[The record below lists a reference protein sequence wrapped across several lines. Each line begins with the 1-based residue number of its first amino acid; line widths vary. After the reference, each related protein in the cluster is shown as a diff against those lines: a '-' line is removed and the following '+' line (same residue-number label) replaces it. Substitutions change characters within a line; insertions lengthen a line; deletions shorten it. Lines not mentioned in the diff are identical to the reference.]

1 MLGLRRAGVLARLLI
16 ISSLLIA
23 CGPARANCIFSPDP
37 VINRLQTLAM
47 ANPNQAL
54 ARVEKLLDAATAAK
68 APAES
73 IAWMYAVRAQAYSG
87 LELDAEARTAA
98 LAGMKLVPDTRAPVH
113 LALFLTDA
121 ENIYDAEHMAE
132 AKRNVEAVRASGV
145 SPEVERCL
153 LLTLGTLQFRE
164 NRSDQAVVSLT
175 QAYQMSDAAG
185 DRRQRMLVASAL
197 SKVMRELGD
206 YRQALALNSEVLE
219 WNAAHDETLTLSV
232 TRYLRGIILHEM
244 QEYDAALLAF
254 LNARALSVTIGDEQ
268 GIAFADMRI
277 CDLMLDLGDTRN
289 ARTRCNDALQIFA
302 ASGTVDV
309 VKQTRSY
316 LAEIDLAEG
325 YAGRALTALNEIL
338 ANGAVDMPP
347 REVTPLYKLRAEAN
361 AARGN
366 TVAAYAD
373 LDEYMRRYTNTMET
387 RRIRQVAALHARF
400 EIDREIDRNA
410 ALQRELS
417 QSKLRQDELQRRTLM
432 AITAGSLAVALLTAL
447 LIGARSHRRQ
457 LAALAN
463 LDSLTGLP
471 NRRHTAQRVQDALDR
486 SARAGEA
493 LTIALIDLD
502 HFKTINDRC
511 GHASGDQVLKDFARL
526 ARETLR
532 AGDTFGRWGGEE
544 FLLAMP
550 GATLDVALSVVER
563 LRTVAQTIRIPNGP
577 DGMKV
582 SLSAGLAVNESQ
594 VQSLEALVAR
604 ADIALY
610 RAKHDG
616 RNIVR
621 IDAASLDAAS
631 SGIRRAIGS

>member
-1 MLGLRRAGVLARLLI
+1 
-16 ISSLLIA
+16 
-23 CGPARANCIFSPDP
+23 
-37 VINRLQTLAM
+37 
-47 ANPNQAL
+47 
-54 ARVEKLLDAATAAK
+54 
-68 APAES
+68 
-73 IAWMYAVRAQAYSG
+73 MYAVRAQAYSG

-289 ARTRCNDALQIFA
+289 ARTRCNDALRIFA

>member
-1 MLGLRRAGVLARLLI
+1 
-16 ISSLLIA
+16 
-23 CGPARANCIFSPDP
+23 
-37 VINRLQTLAM
+37 
-47 ANPNQAL
+47 
-54 ARVEKLLDAATAAK
+54 
-68 APAES
+68 
-73 IAWMYAVRAQAYSG
+73 
-87 LELDAEARTAA
+87 
-98 LAGMKLVPDTRAPVH
+98 
-113 LALFLTDA
+113 
-121 ENIYDAEHMAE
+121 
-132 AKRNVEAVRASGV
+132 
-145 SPEVERCL
+145 
-153 LLTLGTLQFRE
+153 
-164 NRSDQAVVSLT
+164 
-175 QAYQMSDAAG
+175 
-185 DRRQRMLVASAL
+185 MLVASAL

-289 ARTRCNDALQIFA
+289 ARTRCNDALRIFA